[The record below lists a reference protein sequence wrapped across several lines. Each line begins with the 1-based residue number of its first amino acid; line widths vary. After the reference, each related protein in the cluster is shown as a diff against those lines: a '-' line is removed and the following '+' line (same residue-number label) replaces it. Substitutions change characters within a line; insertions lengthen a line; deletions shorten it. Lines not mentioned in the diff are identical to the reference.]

1 MIHIIVAVD
10 KSGGIGKDN
19 GLLCYLPADLKH
31 FKTLTMGHPII
42 MGRKTFESLPRL
54 LPGRDHLVITHQAH
68 YGKDHPGITVYPSI
82 SAVIN
87 ALEGDKDYFVL
98 GGSSVYDAFFPYASS
113 LYVTEID
120 GTFAA
125 DTFFPR
131 YDESQWDVVDKTEHL
146 PDEKNRYGYSF
157 IHLMRRTKG

>member
-54 LPGRDHLVITHQAH
+54 LPAGTI
-68 YGKDHPGITVYPSI
+68 
-82 SAVIN
+82 
-87 ALEGDKDYFVL
+87 
-98 GGSSVYDAFFPYASS
+98 SS
-113 LYVTEID
+113 LPIRHTMERTIRALPYILLFQLLSMPSK
-120 GTFAA
+120 GTRTISSSAA
-125 DTFFPR
+125 RLFMTHSFP
-131 YDESQWDVVDKTEHL
+131 
-146 PDEKNRYGYSF
+146 
-157 IHLMRRTKG
+157 MRRVCM